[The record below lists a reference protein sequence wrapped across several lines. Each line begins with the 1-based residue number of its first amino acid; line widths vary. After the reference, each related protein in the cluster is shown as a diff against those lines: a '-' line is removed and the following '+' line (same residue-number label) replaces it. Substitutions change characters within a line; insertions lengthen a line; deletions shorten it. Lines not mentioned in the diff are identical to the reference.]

1 MNFFSR
7 QEIIFPRFWFQ
18 LKVWYEI
25 EDYSGKSYICCDT
38 DKPPAWV
45 INQNNAK
52 KNFSKFW
59 TLIAT
64 GMNSMT
70 VLLETDSD
78 ENFDGFRLEWDVW
91 GYNEC
96 EIGTHKA
103 IGLIEWF

>member
-1 MNFFSR
+1 M
-7 QEIIFPRFWFQ
+7 QIQ
-18 LKVWYEI
+18 WYR
-25 EDYSGKSYICCDT
+25 
-38 DKPPAWV
+38 PPASV
-45 INQNNAK
+45 IVHSKYYVK
-52 KNFSKFW
+52 KDLWKFW
-59 TLIAT
+59 TLKAT

-103 IGLIEWF
+103 IALIEWL